1 MHEIETYGNQAAA
14 IFAREDAWHRLGTV
28 VKDRAFTAQEA
39 MELGHLGGWDVRKTP
54 LQAVELNEDGV
65 TTLQVPGHFATV
77 RTNPFTGKPEPLGVV
92 GAGYTVLQNE
102 DHAQF
107 LNTLVDESGA
117 IFETAGSLRGGRQT
131 FITLAMPEAIRVG
144 GVDEVRLNIAALNS
158 HDGSSAF
165 RLLLTPTRVVC
176 ANTQAAA
183 LRNAT
188 ACVSIR
194 HTANARDHVQAARD
208 ALGLTFAY
216 ADAFQA
222 EADAL
227 IEQAMTDGQFWDL
240 VNGVYGTRTRTR
252 PSGPRKA
259 PPSAP
264 STSRTCGTTPP
275 PRTASGAPAGPDT
288 RPSPSTWTT
297 SPPSEA
303 VTKPPPAH
311 CAQ

>member
-1 MHEIETYGNQAAA
+1 
-14 IFAREDAWHRLGTV
+14 
-28 VKDRAFTAQEA
+28 
-39 MELGHLGGWDVRKTP
+39 
-54 LQAVELNEDGV
+54 
-65 TTLQVPGHFATV
+65 
-77 RTNPFTGKPEPLGVV
+77 KPEPLGVV
-92 GAGYTVLQNE
+92 GSGYTILQNE

-131 FITLAMPEAIRVG
+131 FITLAMPEAIQVG
-144 GVDEVRLNIAALNS
+144 GADKVRLNIAALNS

-208 ALGLTFAY
+208 ALGLTFRY
-216 ADAFQA
+216 AEAFQA

-240 VNGVYGTRTRTR
+240 VGGVYGTPDPNATERTKT
-252 PSGPRKA
+252 
-259 PPSAP
+259 
-264 STSRTCGTTPP
+264 STTK
-275 PRTASGAPAGPDT
+275 RTAHLSYLWHDAPTQDAIRGTRWAGYQAITEYVDHVAPVRGGDKAT
-288 RPSPSTWTT
+288 ARALR
-297 SPPSEA
+297 A
-303 VTKPPPAH
+303 VTNPEASAIKTRAWKLVS
-311 CAQ
+311 A